1 MTTPNKYWT
10 LAKSNPLKIITLIV
24 ALIVVYLVYSH
35 EHSKKVAQQVYQE
48 MVVMDQ
54 QLDQLQ
60 ESANMISSQKSSND
74 KLIGALKALT
84 KDNFMA
90 SKADVIQLVK
100 QLDYAPQ
107 IESSLLNSLN
117 AASPSNYAL
126 QSKNITA
133 QIRLLKY
140 QHDLSITQFNQQI
153 STLSTQVTT
162 IKNQINS
169 ISNDSLHD
177 LELAKLQFISHKLTK
192 TMHLLKESLLQE
204 VLDGEATEA
213 RLSASGATN

>member
-1 MTTPNKYWT
+1 M
-10 LAKSNPLKIITLIV
+10 
-24 ALIVVYLVYSH
+24 VYLVYSH

-60 ESANMISSQKSSND
+60 ESANMISSQKASND

-90 SKADVIQLVK
+90 NKNDAIQLVK

-117 AASPSNYAL
+117 AASPSSYAL
-126 QSKNITA
+126 QRKNITA
-133 QIRLLKY
+133 QIRVLKY
-140 QHDLSITQFNQQI
+140 QHNLSITQFNQQI
-153 STLSTQVTT
+153 SALSTQVTT

-177 LELAKLQFISHKLTK
+177 LELAKLQFISHKLAK
-192 TMHLLKESLLQE
+192 TMHLLKASLVQE
-204 VLDGEATEA
+204 VLEGEAAEA
-213 RLSASGATN
+213 RINASGATN

>member
-1 MTTPNKYWT
+1 
-10 LAKSNPLKIITLIV
+10 
-24 ALIVVYLVYSH
+24 
-35 EHSKKVAQQVYQE
+35 